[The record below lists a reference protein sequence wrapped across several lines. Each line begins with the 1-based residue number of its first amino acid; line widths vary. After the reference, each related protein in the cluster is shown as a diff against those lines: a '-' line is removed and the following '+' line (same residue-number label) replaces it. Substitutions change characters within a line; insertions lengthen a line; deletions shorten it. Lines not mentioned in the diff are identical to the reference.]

1 MELVAFVPRPPLAVV
16 YNAVRE
22 DLGTGLA
29 IMCCVIVA
37 TVFPEIMISSFSCRT
52 DEKVDATVV
61 KHIVQQH
68 QRRVIT
74 SQDNE
79 DVQRCHIR
87 RSHVFSDA
95 LRQFSKRSFDVSK
108 MIQVQFIGEQ
118 AVDEGGPRREFF
130 HLLTHD
136 IFKSSLFVG
145 FPNHV
150 VPVHNVKAV
159 TDSTYHTVGKM
170 IATCIIQGGEAP
182 ACFASA
188 VADYLVYDRIRS
200 PVCLEDISDY
210 EVRNCLQKVHFVVWG
225 MQKGSLVTCTCCQI
239 STQ

>member
-1 MELVAFVPRPPLAVV
+1 MIVILELPAISCDATKLVYMELVAFVPRPPLAVV

-52 DEKVDATVV
+52 DEKVDATVM
-61 KHIVQQH
+61 KHKIMKMCSDA
-68 QRRVIT
+68 T
-74 SQDNE
+74 FD
-79 DVQRCHIR
+79 DP
-87 RSHVFSDA
+87 VFSNA

-108 MIQVQFIGEQ
+108 MIQVQSLVSKQLMRGAHEESSSIFS
-118 AVDEGGPRREFF
+118 
-130 HLLTHD
+130 HD

-145 FPNHV
+145 FPSHV

-159 TDSTYHTVGKM
+159 TDATYHTVGKM

-210 EVRNCLQKVHFVVWG
+210 EVRNCFQKVHFVV
-225 MQKGSLVTCTCCQI
+225 
-239 STQ
+239 